1 MVIIASR
8 LGMSYYGAS
17 NSISFNCGLTVGTA
31 TVYTSDNLTFPYTSV
46 PDGLLRYY
54 FMNQSNK
61 KLRGLIIDSASNS
74 PLLLLTYPPD
84 DNIYLQFRQNYVFIN
99 QSQVNGLP
107 DALNAKIG
115 NNYASPVFNDGIN
128 LVLSNNGNTTSQ
140 ISFYNSTSIVS
151 SSTAGDIWSMG
162 CNLYSKGVRKF
173 LVLELM
179 YMEIA

>member
-1 MVIIASR
+1 
-8 LGMSYYGAS
+8 
-17 NSISFNCGLTVGTA
+17 
-31 TVYTSDNLTFPYTSV
+31 
-46 PDGLLRYY
+46 
-54 FMNQSNK
+54 
-61 KLRGLIIDSASNS
+61 LIIDSAANS

-151 SSTAGDIWSMG
+151 STTPGDIWSMG
-162 CNLYSKGVRKF
+162 CNIYGLGVRKF
-173 LVLELM
+173 AIGCNQYNDAINIDATGIVNIKNKLYVNGQDITGTFSSFNNSLSN
-179 YMEIA
+179 YYTKI